1 MKLIL
6 PEHIGEITLEQFQKY
21 NLLLENKGYSDIE
34 FENKKIAIFTK
45 LDEKSCELLTQKDR
59 KDCLDIIDNSLN
71 HTIEFT
77 NKFDFNGKKYGF
89 IPNLDN
95 ISGFEFADLTTAG
108 MDVQNLHVVMA
119 VLFRPIIKEEKIL
132 WFFKTGNYQIEPYN
146 GTQSTEE
153 GMKQLPLHLVN
164 GALFFFLNLA
174 KELRK
179 DSLKSTE
186 VELKKVKTL
195 VTTLRSGGGMQPLP
209 N

>member
-21 NLLLENKGYSDIE
+21 NLLLENKDYTDIE

-59 KDCLDIIDNSLN
+59 KDCLDIIDNAMN
-71 HTIEFT
+71 HSIEFT

-119 VLFRPIIKEEKIL
+119 VLFRPIINEDK
-132 WFFKTGNYQIEPYN
+132 FGNYQIEPYN

-174 KELRK
+174 KELRIHT
-179 DSLKSTE
+179 LKSTE

-195 VTTLRSGGGMQPLP
+195 VTTLRSGVGTQPLP

>member
-21 NLLLENKGYSDIE
+21 NLLLENQGYSDIE

-59 KDCLDIIDNSLN
+59 KDCLDIIDNSMN

-77 NKFDFNGKKYGF
+77 NKFEFNGKKYGF
-89 IPNLDN
+89 IPNLHN

-119 VLFRPIIKEEKIL
+119 VLFRPIINEDKFE
-132 WFFKTGNYQIEPYN
+132 NYQIEPYN

-174 KELRK
+174 KELRIHT
-179 DSLKSTE
+179 LKSTE

-195 VTTLRSGGGMQPLP
+195 VTTLKSGVGTQPLP

>member
-21 NLLLENKGYSDIE
+21 NLLLENQGYTDIE
-34 FENKKIAIFTK
+34 FENKKIAIFTN

-59 KDCLDIIDNSLN
+59 KDCLDIIDNAMN
-71 HTIEFT
+71 HSIEFT
-77 NKFDFNGKKYGF
+77 NKFEFNGKKYGF

-119 VLFRPIIKEEKIL
+119 VLFRPIVKEDR
-132 WFFKTGNYQIEPYN
+132 FGNYQIEPYN
-146 GTQSTEE
+146 GTQSSEE
-153 GMKQLPLHLVN
+153 SMKQLPLHLVN

-186 VELKKVKTL
+186 EELMRVKKLVNTL
-195 VTTLRSGGGMQPLP
+195 KSGVGMQHSL

>member
-21 NLLLENKGYSDIE
+21 NLLLENQGYSDME
-34 FENKKIAIFTK
+34 FESKKIAIFTK
-45 LDEKSCELLTQKDR
+45 LDEKSCELLTNKDR
-59 KDCLDIIDNSLN
+59 KECLDIIDNSMN
-71 HTIEFT
+71 HSIEFT
-77 NKFDFNGKKYGF
+77 NKFDFKGKKYGF

-119 VLFRPIIKEEKIL
+119 VLFRPIINEDK
-132 WFFKTGNYQIEPYN
+132 FGNYQIEPYN

-174 KELRK
+174 KELRIHT
-179 DSLKSTE
+179 LKSTE
-186 VELKKVKTL
+186 AELKKVKTL
-195 VTTLRSGGGMQPLP
+195 VTTLRNGVGMQHLP

>member
-21 NLLLENKGYSDIE
+21 NLLLENQGYSDIE
-34 FENKKIAIFTK
+34 FDNKKIAIFTK

-119 VLFRPIIKEEKIL
+119 VLFRPIINEDK
-132 WFFKTGNYQIEPYN
+132 FGNYQIEPYN

-174 KELRK
+174 KELRIHT
-179 DSLKSTE
+179 LKSTE
-186 VELKKVKTL
+186 AELKKVKTL
-195 VTTLRSGGGMQPLP
+195 VTTLRSGVGTQPLP

>member
-21 NLLLENKGYSDIE
+21 NILLENQGYSDIE

-119 VLFRPIIKEEKIL
+119 VLFRPIINEDK
-132 WFFKTGNYQIEPYN
+132 FGNYQIEPYN

-174 KELRK
+174 KELRIHT
-179 DSLKSTE
+179 LKSTE

-195 VTTLRSGGGMQPLP
+195 VTTLRNGVGMQPLP

>member
-6 PEHIGEITLEQFQKY
+6 PEHIGEITLGQFQKY
-21 NLLLENKGYSDIE
+21 NLLLENHDYSEME
-34 FENKKIAIFTK
+34 FQSKKIAIFTK
-45 LDEKSCELLTQKDR
+45 LDEKSCDLLTSKDR
-59 KDCLDIIDNSLN
+59 KECLDIIDNSLN

-108 MDVQNLHVVMA
+108 MDVKNLHVVMA
-119 VLFRPIIKEEKIL
+119 VLFRPIINEDK
-132 WFFKTGNYQIEPYN
+132 FGNYQIEPYN

-153 GMKQLPLHLVN
+153 AMKQLPLHLVN

-174 KELRK
+174 KELRIHT
-179 DSLKSTE
+179 LKSTE
-186 VELKKVKTL
+186 AELKKVKTL
-195 VTTLRSGGGMQPLP
+195 VTTLRSGGGMQHSP

>member
-6 PEHIGEITLEQFQKY
+6 PEHIGEINLEQFQNY
-21 NLLLENKGYSDIE
+21 NLLLENKDYTDIE

-59 KDCLDIIDNSLN
+59 KDCLDIIDNAMN
-71 HTIEFT
+71 HSVEFT
-77 NKFDFNGKKYGF
+77 NKFDFKGKKYGF

-95 ISGFEFADLTTAG
+95 ISGFEFADLTAAG

-119 VLFRPIIKEEKIL
+119 VLFRPIINEDK
-132 WFFKTGNYQIEPYN
+132 FGNYQIEPYN

-174 KELRK
+174 KELRIHT
-179 DSLKSTE
+179 LKYTE
-186 VELKKVKTL
+186 LELKKVKTL
-195 VTTLRSGGGMQPLP
+195 VTTLRNGVGMQPLP

>member
-21 NLLLENKGYSDIE
+21 NLLLENQGYSDIE

-59 KDCLDIIDNSLN
+59 KDCLDIIDNSMN

-77 NKFDFNGKKYGF
+77 NKFEFNGKKYGF

-119 VLFRPIIKEEKIL
+119 VLFRPIINEDK
-132 WFFKTGNYQIEPYN
+132 FGNYQIEPYN

-174 KELRK
+174 KELRIHT
-179 DSLKSTE
+179 LKSTE
-186 VELKKVKTL
+186 AELKKVKTL
-195 VTTLRSGGGMQPLP
+195 VTTLKSGDGTQPLL

>member
-1 MKLIL
+1 M
-6 PEHIGEITLEQFQKY
+6 
-21 NLLLENKGYSDIE
+21 
-34 FENKKIAIFTK
+34 
-45 LDEKSCELLTQKDR
+45 
-59 KDCLDIIDNSLN
+59 N
-71 HTIEFT
+71 HSIEFT

-119 VLFRPIIKEEKIL
+119 VLFRPIINEDK
-132 WFFKTGNYQIEPYN
+132 FGNYQIEPYN

-174 KELRK
+174 KELRIHT
-179 DSLKSTE
+179 LKSTE

-195 VTTLRSGGGMQPLP
+195 VTTLRNGVGMQHLP

>member
-21 NLLLENKGYSDIE
+21 NLLLENKDYTDIE
-34 FENKKIAIFTK
+34 FDNKKIAIFTK

-59 KDCLDIIDNSLN
+59 KDCLDIIDNALN
-71 HTIEFT
+71 HSIEFT

-119 VLFRPIIKEEKIL
+119 VLFRPIINEDK
-132 WFFKTGNYQIEPYN
+132 FGNYQIEPYN

-174 KELRK
+174 KELRIHT
-179 DSLKSTE
+179 LKSTE

-195 VTTLRSGGGMQPLP
+195 VTTLRSGVGMQPLP

>member
-21 NLLLENKGYSDIE
+21 NLLLENQGYSDIE
-34 FENKKIAIFTK
+34 FDNKKIAIFTK

-119 VLFRPIIKEEKIL
+119 VLFRPIINEDK
-132 WFFKTGNYQIEPYN
+132 FGNYQIEPYN

-174 KELRK
+174 KELRIHT
-179 DSLKSTE
+179 LRYTE

-195 VTTLRSGGGMQPLP
+195 VTTLRNGVGMQPLP

>member
-21 NLLLENKGYSDIE
+21 TLLLEDKELSEMD
-34 FENKKIAIFTK
+34 FESKKISIFTNV
-45 LDEKSCELLTQKDR
+45 DEKSCQLLTAKDR
-59 KDCLDIIDNSLN
+59 QYCLFVIDNSLN
-71 HTIEFT
+71 HTVKFT

-119 VLFRPIIKEEKIL
+119 ILFRPIINEDK
-132 WFFKTGNYQIEPYN
+132 FGNYQIEPYN
-146 GTQSTEE
+146 GTKSTED
-153 GMKQLPLHLVN
+153 GMKKLPLHLVN

-174 KELRK
+174 KELRIHTQK
-179 DSLKSTE
+179 FTKE
-186 VELKKVKTL
+186 ELKKVKKL
-195 VTTLRSGGGMQPLP
+195 VATSRSGDGMLHSA

>member
-21 NLLLENKGYSDIE
+21 NLLLENQGYSDME
-34 FENKKIAIFTK
+34 FESKKIAIFTK
-45 LDEKSCELLTQKDR
+45 LDEKSCELLTNKDR
-59 KDCLDIIDNSLN
+59 KECLDIIDNSLN

-95 ISGFEFADLTTAG
+95 ISGFEFADLTAAG

-119 VLFRPIIKEEKIL
+119 VLFRPIINEDK
-132 WFFKTGNYQIEPYN
+132 FGNYQIEPYN

-174 KELRK
+174 KELRIHT
-179 DSLKSTE
+179 LKSTE

-195 VTTLRSGGGMQPLP
+195 VTTLKSGGGTQPLP

>member
-21 NLLLENKGYSDIE
+21 NLLLENKDYTDIE
-34 FENKKIAIFTK
+34 FDNKKIAIFTK

-59 KDCLDIIDNSLN
+59 KDCLDIIDNALN
-71 HTIEFT
+71 HSIEFT

-119 VLFRPIIKEEKIL
+119 VLFRPIINEDK
-132 WFFKTGNYQIEPYN
+132 FGNYQIEPYN

-174 KELRK
+174 KELRIHT
-179 DSLKSTE
+179 LKYTE

-195 VTTLRSGGGMQPLP
+195 VTTLRNGVGMQPLP

>member
-6 PEHIGEITLEQFQKY
+6 PEHIGEITLEQFQNY
-21 NLLLENKGYSDIE
+21 NLLLENKDYTDIE

-77 NKFDFNGKKYGF
+77 NKFDFNGKNYGF

-95 ISGFEFADLTTAG
+95 ISGFEHADLTTAG

-119 VLFRPIIKEEKIL
+119 VLFRPIINEDK
-132 WFFKTGNYQIEPYN
+132 FGNYQIEPYN

-164 GALFFFLNLA
+164 GALFFFLNLS
-174 KELRK
+174 KELRIHT
-179 DSLKSTE
+179 LKSTE

-195 VTTLRSGGGMQPLP
+195 VTTLRNGVGMQPLP

>member
-21 NLLLENKGYSDIE
+21 SLLLEKTKMKQIYW
-34 FENKKIAIFTK
+34 ENKKIAIFT
-45 LDEKSCELLTQKDR
+45 DIAEKQCFYLTEKDR
-59 KDCLDIIDNSLN
+59 ADILQTIDNAMN

-119 VLFRPIIKEEKIL
+119 VLFRPIINEDK
-132 WFFKTGNYQIEPYN
+132 FGNYQIEPYN

-174 KELRK
+174 KELRIHT
-179 DSLKSTE
+179 LKYTE

-195 VTTLRSGGGMQPLP
+195 VTTLRNGGGMQHLP

>member
-21 NLLLENKGYSDIE
+21 NLLLENKDCTDIE

-59 KDCLDIIDNSLN
+59 KDCLDIIDNSMN
-71 HTIEFT
+71 HSIEFT

-119 VLFRPIIKEEKIL
+119 VLFRPIINEDK
-132 WFFKTGNYQIEPYN
+132 FGNYQIEPYN

-174 KELRK
+174 KELRIHT
-179 DSLKSTE
+179 LKSTE
-186 VELKKVKTL
+186 AELKKVKML
-195 VTTLRSGGGMQPLP
+195 VTTLRNGVGMQPLP

>member
-21 NLLLENKGYSDIE
+21 NLLLENQGYTDIE
-34 FENKKIAIFTK
+34 FENKKISIFTK

-59 KDCLDIIDNSLN
+59 KEIIEIIDNSMN
-71 HTIEFT
+71 HSIEFT
-77 NKFDFNGKKYGF
+77 NKFEFNGKKYGF

-119 VLFRPIIKEEKIL
+119 VLFRPIVNEDK
-132 WFFKTGNYQIEPYN
+132 FGNYQIEPYN
-146 GTQSTEE
+146 GTQSSEE
-153 GMKQLPLHLVN
+153 SMKQLPLHLVN

-174 KELRK
+174 KELRIHT
-179 DSLKSTE
+179 LKSTQE
-186 VELKKVKTL
+186 ELKKVKTL
-195 VTTLRSGGGMQPLP
+195 LSTSRNGVGMQPLP